1 MRIQSALVD
10 AVRNRQ
16 AVLFAGAGISR
27 NSIGFGATYLRD
39 QIGLQIQR
47 DYPAYDFRERSLED
61 VCDEYAALND
71 RMMLVDKLASL
82 IPQDRQP
89 QPSHFAAV
97 AAFRFIITTN
107 WDLLFERA

>member
-71 RMMLVDKLASL
+71 TIMLLHNRSSL
-82 IPQDRQP
+82 IPQDLQP
-89 QPSHFAAV
+89 HPSHIAADD
-97 AAFRFIITTN
+97 AF
-107 WDLLFERA
+107 